1 MKIVIDAFGGDNAP
15 QEIVKGAL
23 QALKEKEGFSVVLV
37 GKREEIEVLLK
48 AESYDESR
56 VETVDA
62 RDVITN
68 DMSPTEAVRKM
79 KDSSLVK
86 AFAVLNSDPEAQAII
101 SAGSTGAVLTGATLL
116 VKRLEGVT
124 RAALAPVTVKGGFV
138 TLVDCGANSDCK
150 AAQLVQFARLGS
162 AMVKATS
169 GNRSPRVGLLSNGT
183 EDKKGNELTKE
194 AFPLL
199 RAETSIN
206 FVGNMEAREIL
217 SGDYDVIVADGF
229 SGNIALKAC
238 EGTALAFMTI
248 LKKCILAGGLRAKL
262 GYLLMKPVFKEV
274 KKTMDYNGYGGAVLL
289 GLTKVVV
296 KSHGSSKARSIAASV
311 IQAYT
316 VASAGVSTSLEL

>member
-124 RAALAPVTVKGGFV
+124 RAALAPVLPTVKGGFV

-150 AAQLVQFARLGS
+150 WVRLW
-162 AMVKATS
+162 
-169 GNRSPRVGLLSNGT
+169 
-183 EDKKGNELTKE
+183 
-194 AFPLL
+194 
-199 RAETSIN
+199 
-206 FVGNMEAREIL
+206 
-217 SGDYDVIVADGF
+217 
-229 SGNIALKAC
+229 
-238 EGTALAFMTI
+238 
-248 LKKCILAGGLRAKL
+248 
-262 GYLLMKPVFKEV
+262 
-274 KKTMDYNGYGGAVLL
+274 
-289 GLTKVVV
+289 
-296 KSHGSSKARSIAASV
+296 
-311 IQAYT
+311 
-316 VASAGVSTSLEL
+316 

>member
-1 MKIVIDAFGGDNAP
+1 
-15 QEIVKGAL
+15 
-23 QALKEKEGFSVVLV
+23 
-37 GKREEIEVLLK
+37 
-48 AESYDESR
+48 
-56 VETVDA
+56 
-62 RDVITN
+62 
-68 DMSPTEAVRKM
+68 
-79 KDSSLVK
+79 
-86 AFAVLNSDPEAQAII
+86 
-101 SAGSTGAVLTGATLL
+101 
-116 VKRLEGVT
+116 
-124 RAALAPVTVKGGFV
+124 
-138 TLVDCGANSDCK
+138 
-150 AAQLVQFARLGS
+150 
-162 AMVKATS
+162 
-169 GNRSPRVGLLSNGT
+169 LSNGT

-199 RAETSIN
+199 KAEAGIN

-217 SGDYDVIVADGF
+217 SGDYDVVVADGF

-248 LKKCILAGGLRAKL
+248 LKNCILAGGLRAKL

-296 KSHGSSKARSIAASV
+296 KSHGSSKAKSIAASV